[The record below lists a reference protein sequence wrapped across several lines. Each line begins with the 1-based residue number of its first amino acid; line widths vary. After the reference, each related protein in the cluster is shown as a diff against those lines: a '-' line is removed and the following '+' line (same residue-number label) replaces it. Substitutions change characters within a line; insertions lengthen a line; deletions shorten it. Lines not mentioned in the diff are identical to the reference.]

1 MRSAFPPMGCTLRGQ
16 ERSANHRAP
25 SKVGACFEHQPARGS
40 TVFPDLWQSVCVA
53 VVWRHVSGVLRGER
67 LRLGLRLCGLLVPV
81 LLMGAG
87 FSSDAI
93 ADGPGTADD
102 EPLRG
107 CLRASVVLY
116 EARNFLLSI
125 VHLPWWV

>member
-1 MRSAFPPMGCTLRGQ
+1 LSINRL
-16 ERSANHRAP
+16 
-25 SKVGACFEHQPARGS
+25 
-40 TVFPDLWQSVCVA
+40 VA
-53 VVWRHVSGVLRGER
+53 VLFSLVCGSLCVWLWCGRHVSGVLRGER
-67 LRLGLRLCGLLVPV
+67 LRLALRLCGLLVPV

-93 ADGPGTADD
+93 ADGPGTVDD

-107 CLRASVVLY
+107 CLRAWVVLY
-116 EARNFLLSI
+116 EARNVLLTI